1 MGLRAGTGTEVW
13 TGRELWLWL
22 WLSAWLRL
30 WLELWLVHP
39 VVNPM
44 IPNATT
50 APRVDLP
57 RDATRQRRTAESLPV
72 AVRDKELNINL
83 FIPEWWQ
90 EHFAIGSIS
99 AYLKRTT

>member
-1 MGLRAGTGTEVW
+1 MGLRAGTGTGVW

-44 IPNATT
+44 IPIATT

-57 RDATRQRRTAESLPV
+57 RAATRQRRTAESLPA
-72 AVRDKELNINL
+72 AVRDEVLNINV
-83 FIPEWWQ
+83 IITE
-90 EHFAIGSIS
+90 
-99 AYLKRTT
+99 